1 MDKSQ
6 LDNMSNKVAAEFYE
20 RIGGEVPE
28 AFKKQWK
35 DKDKDNDGKENEP
48 KPDFLKD
55 KEKKS
60 SGIVAAKSYE
70 DLPAKEKKVAQGMMA
85 KGYNYVVQITTVDG
99 DFGEPLYF
107 KNSSEVGP
115 FLRTFPDYQNA
126 KAKWSIS
133 LKDKEKK
140 SSVVPVGVV
149 AALSADGEVEI
160 FEASSLED
168 AKGLTAAL
176 QEKDGY
182 SRIASGPNRDKL
194 SSVEL
199 YDHFR
204 EFWAGCEKLPEGGM
218 RDNCEKKSKGGDD
231 KKDDDKDDK
240 KPDFLKKKD

>member
-60 SGIVAAKSYE
+60 S
-70 DLPAKEKKVAQGMMA
+70 
-85 KGYNYVVQITTVDG
+85 
-99 DFGEPLYF
+99 
-107 KNSSEVGP
+107 
-115 FLRTFPDYQNA
+115 
-126 KAKWSIS
+126 
-133 LKDKEKK
+133 
-140 SSVVPVGVV
+140 VVPVGVV

-176 QEKDGY
+176 QEKGGY
-182 SRIASGPNRDKL
+182 SRIASGPNRDGL

-218 RDNCEKKSKGGDD
+218 RDNCEKKTKEKSDE
-231 KKDDDKDDK
+231 DKD
-240 KPDFLKKKD
+240 